1 MNEITLK
8 VYNIKNLDCA
18 HCASKIEAAINEM
31 EEVEEAVL
39 VFTSKKFRI
48 KAIHTEELFKKIIK
62 KCDDIE
68 PGVELIEEGG
78 RTSHRSRRIH
88 AHEEEHE
95 HEHHHHH
102 DEDGHCCCDHDN
114 EHEHEHEHHHEN
126 HHHHDEDGHCCC
138 DYDHEHEHEHHHHE
152 HEEDPCCCDHEHE
165 HEHEH
170 HHEEHIKEHEHIHE
184 HTHEHG
190 ESEKSELPLIIAGA
204 VLLVA
209 ARIADPHVDNVI
221 IKAVMYVIPYLI
233 LGGEILVDAFKG
245 ILRGRIFSEK
255 FLMSLATIAAFVLQE
270 YPEAVGVMLFF
281 RIGEYFE
288 DKAVEKSRKSV
299 MAAIDMR
306 PETVNLVEG
315 NEVTVIPAEEAEPD
329 DIILVRAGDRIPL
342 DGVVVEGTSE
352 IDTSSVT
359 GEHLPVAVKEHESVL
374 SGCVNISGVLKIRVT
389 KHLSE
394 SMVSRIVDSVE
405 NAAAGKPKIDR
416 FITRFANIYTPVVVA
431 AAVLTAVIPSL
442 ITGDWHKWI
451 YTAVTF
457 LVISC
462 PCAIVLSVP
471 LTYFA
476 GIGAGSKKGI
486 LFKSGSSIEAVSG
499 IKAVVMDKTGTI
511 TSGIFSVDSTETY
524 SDTEE
529 NELLRLCA
537 SCEAVST
544 HPVAQ
549 CIVRKSEEAEITLA
563 EAEDI
568 REYAGM
574 GMEANIEGRNVLC
587 GNAEL
592 MKSKNIDISAYTAG
606 EACTDVLCAVDGVLA
621 GCFRISDTI
630 KSESAEAILDMK
642 SRGIKTVML
651 TGDSEAS
658 AAKTAKET
666 KIDRYFAKLLPEDK
680 LDKMKEIRS
689 EYGAVMF
696 VGDGI
701 NDAPVLA
708 GADVSAAMGSGA
720 DAAIEAADIVIMN
733 SEMDAVPQALKIS
746 EDTNRIAK
754 QNIIFALAFK
764 LAVMILGIAGFANM
778 WFAVFADS
786 GVAMLCVLNS
796 IRILRKKY

>member
-1 MNEITLK
+1 MNETTLK

-78 RTSHRSRRIH
+78 RTSHRSRRNH
-88 AHEEEHE
+88 SHEEEHE

-102 DEDGHCCCDHDN
+102 DEDGHCCCDHD
-114 EHEHEHEHHHEN
+114 HEHEHEHHHEH

-138 DYDHEHEHEHHHHE
+138 DHDHEHEHEHHHE
-152 HEEDPCCCDHEHE
+152 HHHHHDEDGHCCCDHEHE
-165 HEHEH
+165 HDHEHHEHEEEHEH
-170 HHEEHIKEHEHIHE
+170 THDHA
-184 HTHEHG
+184 HEHG
-190 ESEKSELPLIIAGA
+190 ESEKSELPLIIIGA

-209 ARIADPHVDNVI
+209 ARIADTHVDNVLL
-221 IKAVMYVIPYLI
+221 KALMYIVPYLI
-233 LGGEILVDAFKG
+233 LGAEILADAFKG

-255 FLMSLATIAAFVLQE
+255 FLMSIATIAAFVLQE

-315 NEVTVIPAEEAEPD
+315 SEVTVIPAEEAEPD

-524 SDTEE
+524 SDTDE

-549 CIVRKSEEAEITLA
+549 CIVRKSEEMEIDLA
-563 EAEDI
+563 EADDI

-574 GMEANIEGRNVLC
+574 GMEANIESRNVLC

-592 MKSKNIDISAYTAG
+592 MKSKNIDISSYSAG
-606 EACTDVLCAVDGVLA
+606 EACTDVLCAVDSVLA

-630 KSESAEAILDMK
+630 KSESVEAILDIK
-642 SRGIKTVML
+642 SKGINTVML

-733 SEMDAVPQALKIS
+733 SEMDAVPKALKIS

>member
-1 MNEITLK
+1 MNETTLK

-78 RTSHRSRRIH
+78 RTSHRSRRNH
-88 AHEEEHE
+88 SHEEEHE

-102 DEDGHCCCDHDN
+102 DEDGHCCCDHD
-114 EHEHEHEHHHEN
+114 HEHEHEHHHEH

-138 DYDHEHEHEHHHHE
+138 DHEHEHDHEHHE
-152 HEEDPCCCDHEHE
+152 HEEEHE
-165 HEHEH
+165 HTHDH
-170 HHEEHIKEHEHIHE
+170 A
-184 HTHEHG
+184 HEHG
-190 ESEKSELPLIIAGA
+190 ESEKSELPLIIIGA

-209 ARIADPHVDNVI
+209 ARIADTHVDNVLL
-221 IKAVMYVIPYLI
+221 KALMYIVPYLI
-233 LGGEILVDAFKG
+233 LGAEILADAFKG

-255 FLMSLATIAAFVLQE
+255 FLMSIATIAAFVLQE

-315 NEVTVIPAEEAEPD
+315 SEVTVIPAEEAEPD

-524 SDTEE
+524 SDTDE

-549 CIVRKSEEAEITLA
+549 CIVRKSEEMEIDLA
-563 EAEDI
+563 EADDI

-574 GMEANIEGRNVLC
+574 GMEANIESRNVLC

-592 MKSKNIDISAYTAG
+592 MKSKNIDISSYSAG
-606 EACTDVLCAVDGVLA
+606 EACTDVLCAVDSVLA

-630 KSESAEAILDMK
+630 KSESVEAILDIK
-642 SRGIKTVML
+642 SKGINTVML

-733 SEMDAVPQALKIS
+733 SEMDAVPKALKIS